1 MMSEGNIGFE
11 TQLHHFQNFS
21 KTFKTMDDLVIE
33 VNDDG
38 ISAAGTVDRAFF
50 VRKWSDFRVDSEGTP
65 TDKSLGSGSIA
76 IGQLDTF
83 LSLTN
88 ECGNSGDDLSILVEP
103 NDSKINVS
111 GPNASFVM
119 PVIQNPAS
127 QAGVE
132 QIATTLQESE
142 TNDWGGFGDA
152 KFDFKLTFDA
162 AEFHSLQ
169 QVGKSI
175 QNGALFCLV
184 ISHEALGII
193 VKRDQIKIE
202 KSISHKK
209 PIALDE
215 PIVIWFGKWLMD
227 ALKAMPGK
235 GTIHVLGGESTTAN
249 APPLVLR
256 HEAPDDGA
264 FGTIAVIAPRQDESG
279 ADE

>member
-1 MMSEGNIGFE
+1 MSEGNIGFE
-11 TQLHHFQNFS
+11 TQLHHFNNFS
-21 KTFKTMDDLVIE
+21 NTFKTMDDLVIQI
-33 VNDDG
+33 NDDG

-50 VRKWSDFRVDSEGTP
+50 VRKWSDFRVGSE
-65 TDKSLGSGSIA
+65 KSLGSGSIA

-88 ECGNSGDDLSILVEP
+88 ECGEGGDELSILVEP

-132 QIATTLQESE
+132 HIATTLQKSE
-142 TNDWGGFGDA
+142 ADDWDGFGDDE
-152 KFDFKLTFDA
+152 FDFKLTFDA

-209 PIALDE
+209 PITLDE

-235 GTIHVLGGESTTAN
+235 GTIHVLGGENT
-249 APPLVLR
+249 PLVLR

-264 FGTIAVIAPRQDESG
+264 FGTIAVVAPRQDESG

>member
-1 MMSEGNIGFE
+1 MSEGNIGFE

-50 VRKWSDFRVDSEGTP
+50 VRKWSDFRVSEGIP
-65 TDKSLGSGSIA
+65 TDKLLGSGSIA

-88 ECGNSGDDLSILVEP
+88 ECGDSGDDLSILVEP
-103 NDSKINVS
+103 DNDSMLNVS

-119 PVIQNPAS
+119 PLIQNPTS
-127 QAGVE
+127 QAGVK
-132 QIATTLQESE
+132 QITTNLSDAIAD
-142 TNDWGGFGDA
+142 NWGSFGDVS
-152 KFDFKLTFDA
+152 FDFKLAFDA
-162 AEFHSLQ
+162 AEFRSLQ

-193 VKRDQIKIE
+193 VKRDLIKIE

-215 PIVIWFGKWLMD
+215 PIVIWFGQWLMD
-227 ALKAMPGK
+227 ALKAMPGN
-235 GTIHVLGGESTTAN
+235 GTIHVLGGENT
-249 APPLVLR
+249 PLILR
-256 HEAPDDGA
+256 HEAPDEGA
-264 FGTIAVIAPRQDESG
+264 YGTIAVVAPRQNESG

>member
-21 KTFKTMDDLVIE
+21 KTFNTMDDLVIE

-38 ISAAGTVDRAFF
+38 INAAGTVDRAFF

-65 TDKSLGSGSIA
+65 IDKLLGSGSIA

-88 ECGNSGDDLSILVEP
+88 ECGESGDELSILVEP
-103 NDSKINVS
+103 NDSMLNVS

-119 PVIQNPAS
+119 PLIQNPVS
-127 QAGVE
+127 QAGVK
-132 QIATTLQESE
+132 QITTNLSDAIAD
-142 TNDWGGFGDA
+142 DWNNFAGAD
-152 KFDFKLTFDA
+152 FDFKLSFDA
-162 AEFHSLQ
+162 ADFYSFQ

-202 KSISHKK
+202 KSISYKK

-235 GTIHVLGGESTTAN
+235 GTIHVLGGENT
-249 APPLVLR
+249 PLVLR